1 MAGITIAID
10 GFSGCGKSS
19 TAKALAD
26 EFGYIYIDTGAMY
39 RGITYLFLKE
49 GIDFNNDLQVEKAL
63 DNIELRFEK
72 LESGDIH
79 LFNKDEDLEPF
90 LRTMEVNKSVS
101 DISAV
106 ESVRKKLVAEQQRF
120 GKDGGIVMDGR
131 DIGTVVFP
139 NAEMKLFL
147 TADIKTRAFRRQK
160 QLLEEGVEVSIDE
173 IIDNFKRRD
182 EIDSTRKVS
191 PLRKADDAIEIDTT
205 NLAFED
211 QLKRIVELSKEVRK

>member
-106 ESVRKKLVAEQQRF
+106 ESVRKKRVAEQQRF